1 LSKLRLGD
9 ERIQA
14 HTSRESF
21 AQAFFF
27 RDYYVYTMSESF
39 GETVHKLK
47 FPYAFWEDL
56 VQEIYKV
63 KREDKHGK
71 IFDVFGVDKF
81 EKHPSDH
88 YHQRLNKTSD
98 GATVIEDKKG

>member
-1 LSKLRLGD
+1 
-9 ERIQA
+9 
-14 HTSRESF
+14 
-21 AQAFFF
+21 
-27 RDYYVYTMSESF
+27 MSESF

-63 KREDKHGK
+63 NREDKHGK